1 MTQGFTHMI
10 QLADVPQA
18 GLSVSLAADETAR
31 RQIARDYQLVGLDR
45 LTAEVAAKPWFDGVE
60 ISGRWQADYAQ
71 ACGVTL
77 ERIDERK
84 SGDFTVRA
92 VPSGSLHAPIEEAEA
107 EVDLEADDPPDVAE
121 GGLVD
126 LAAYVVEH
134 LALEIDPFPR
144 KPDAQ
149 FTPPDTSAELSPFAV
164 LKQLRQDD

>member
-10 QLADVPQA
+10 RLADVPTA
-18 GLSVSLAADETAR
+18 GLTVSLTADETSR
-31 RQIARDYQLVGLDR
+31 RQIARENQLVALER
-45 LTAEVAAKPWFDGVE
+45 LEAEVTAKPWFDGAE

-71 ACGVTL
+71 TCGVTL

-84 SGDFTVRA
+84 SGEFTVRA
-92 VPSGSLHAPIEEAEA
+92 VPPGSLHAPIEEAEA
-107 EVDLEADDPPDVAE
+107 EIDLEADDSPDVAE

-126 LAAYVVEH
+126 LAGYVVEH

-144 KPDAQ
+144 KPDAE
-149 FTPPDTSAELSPFAV
+149 FTPPDTSADLSPFSV